1 MGTMITSMELDEE
14 TYERAAALSGKKT
27 KKAMLDEVLRVYVKL
42 HEQAEVRRLR
52 GKLLWK
58 GDDLDAVREAPAEP
72 ARKGG
77 GRANRR

>member
-1 MGTMITSMELDEE
+1 MITSMELDEE
-14 TYERAAALSGKKT
+14 TYELAAALSGKRT

-58 GDDLDAVREAPAEP
+58 SEDLADVRETPTEP
-72 ARKGG
+72 AKKGG
-77 GRANRR
+77 GRAGRR